1 MLFLLLQGYCS
12 FKSFWLLS
20 SECPCAPLMGLI
32 WYSALMPS
40 LIFVCETK
48 CFDGGWLLKRLCV
61 YRRLLFFFVFL
72 FQWRVS
78 FMASHST
85 VHFVPS
91 AQNKN
96 TVDWILDSLHHPSL
110 LPAALLSANSVC
122 VSERDRDACVL
133 CVHTRVLKVN
143 YCKRLPINL
152 LSWKF
157 ERYCRTYKLINTC
170 ANIMLSHKHTVS
182 YTHTQT
188 HH

>member
-1 MLFLLLQGYCS
+1 MRD
-12 FKSFWLLS
+12 KVFWWRVIAETSVCL
-20 SECPCAPLMGLI
+20 PKAP
-32 WYSALMPS
+32 
-40 LIFVCETK
+40 
-48 CFDGGWLLKRLCV
+48 
-61 YRRLLFFFVFL
+61 FFFVFL

-152 LSWKF
+152 KF

-182 YTHTQT
+182 YTHTHKHTINLKMMHRLQT
-188 HH
+188 FVCSRVWCEIRSCVRVWGAFAGWIVSVAQGG